1 MLIQLSFYFKK
12 KEELTYDL
20 DAIFE
25 RFMKLL
31 KDKYQIMDE
40 ENNPLFR
47 QIRQDRLE
55 KDIND
60 FVELQNKLIDKFQR
74 LVDEE
79 INY

>member
-1 MLIQLSFYFKK
+1 
-12 KEELTYDL
+12 
-20 DAIFE
+20 
-25 RFMKLL
+25 
-31 KDKYQIMDE
+31 MDE

-47 QIRQDRLE
+47 QICQDRLE